1 MKMQNTVTSMN
12 NITLV
17 QTSIALCSIIL
28 NKSAIQQEIP
38 TIPLSQHFVQ
48 VNPLLKSTTNLNIVS
63 SLTHIISIKSF
74 IVKIL
79 MVFSNQLLPIP
90 LIRKNKM
97 ILDLEL

>member
-1 MKMQNTVTSMN
+1 MRMQNTVTSMD

-17 QTSIALCSIIL
+17 QPSTALCTIIL
-28 NKSAIQQEIP
+28 NKSAIQQERP
-38 TIPLSQHFVQ
+38 TIPLYQNFVQ
-48 VNPLLKSTTNLNIVS
+48 VNPMLKSTTNLNIVS
-63 SLTHIISIKSF
+63 SLTHTISIKSF